1 MWYFDIVYSSIWE
14 TCKPSTQG
22 APVVNIPASARLEVT
37 LREVAEGLRH
47 EHDKGIGVDCED
59 VANIDIDNLNF
70 IERNFT
76 QNEIDYCRRS
86 KTVPEVSLSEGGRDG
101 KQQRAFANQATGPV
115 QVHRQVGS

>member
-1 MWYFDIVYSSIWE
+1 MWE
-14 TCKPSTQG
+14 TCKPSTQ
-22 APVVNIPASARLEVT
+22 APAVNIPSSTRLEVT

-86 KTVPEVSLSEGGRDG
+86 KTVPEVYNPLLSQMLITNHCVYRSSRSLRADG
-101 KQQRAFANQATGPV
+101 QQK
-115 QVHRQVGS
+115 RQ